1 MKAAFFIGS
10 LNRGGTEMLTL
21 DIFRRKD
28 TAPFEMMLIYRNEGT
43 LSEEY
48 RATGVPMFRLKPEG
62 SKVKYLKE
70 IRSLLKQERVDIL
83 HAQTLTNGLFS
94 IACTVFSPVKSV
106 YTFHGLFSNKTL
118 ITRHL
123 VSWNADADIFV
134 SQYVRDWYGSHS
146 LFFPERKS
154 HTVHN
159 GIDFSKIEAGYPE
172 PELFKEYE
180 SEKAVRLGM
189 VGNFVGGRSQIVVC
203 KALKL
208 LRDRGAAFHFYFV
221 GKQSDAEP
229 DLYDACVNY
238 CRDNGLLDC
247 THFLGSRGD
256 VPAILQHL
264 DGFVFSTIKD
274 TFGIAVIEA
283 IAAGLPTIT
292 NDWAVMKEISLDGTL
307 VDLFESGNE
316 KDCCDKMQALI
327 DNLESRKEKARK
339 DAVTV
344 KDTFS
349 IDRHI
354 EALYK
359 VYEKTLL

>member
-1 MKAAFFIGS
+1 MKVAFFIGS

-28 TAPFEMMLIYRNEGT
+28 AAPFEMMLVYRNEGT
-43 LSEEY
+43 LSDDY
-48 RATGVPMFRLKPEG
+48 RATGVPMFRLKPKG
-62 SKVKYLKE
+62 SRVKYLKE

-94 IACTVFSPVKSV
+94 IACTAFSPVKMV
-106 YTFHGLFSNKTL
+106 FTFHGLFSNKSL

-134 SQYVRDWYGSHS
+134 SQYVRDWYRSHS
-146 LFFPERKS
+146 LFFPERRS

-159 GIDFSKIEAGYPE
+159 GIDFSKIEAEYPE
-172 PELFKEYE
+172 PEFFKEYE
-180 SEKAVRLGM
+180 SRKTVRLGM

-208 LRDRGAAFHFYFV
+208 LKDRGADFHFYFI
-221 GKQSDAEP
+221 GKKSDAEP
-229 DLYDACVNY
+229 KIYDACVNY
-238 CRDNGLLDC
+238 CRDNGLWDC
-247 THFLGSRGD
+247 THFIGSRGD
-256 VPAILQHL
+256 VPAILQYL

-292 NDWAVMKEISLDGTL
+292 NDWAVMKEISLEGTL

-316 KDCCDKMQALI
+316 KDCCDKMQSLI
-327 DNLESRKEKARK
+327 DNLESRKEKASN
-339 DAVTV
+339 DAAIV

-354 EALYK
+354 ASLNK